1 MSNSVLSQ
9 EELQQIKEVRKQML
23 ELASVL
29 GELGYQEVILS
40 IEKSKFTEAVKNV
53 REKERSLLDEFGK
66 KYGDGIV
73 DLETGEIQS
82 KP

>member
-1 MSNSVLSQ
+1 MPNSVLSQ

-23 ELASVL
+23 ELASAL
-29 GELGYQEVILS
+29 GELSYQEVIVS

-66 KYGDGIV
+66 KYGDGII

>member
-1 MSNSVLSQ
+1 MPNSVLSQ

-23 ELASVL
+23 ELASAL
-29 GELGYQEVILS
+29 GELSYQEVILG

-66 KYGDGIV
+66 KYGDGII

-82 KP
+82 RP

>member
-1 MSNSVLSQ
+1 MSNLVLPQ

-29 GELGYQEVILS
+29 GELSYQEVILS
-40 IEKSKFTEAVKNV
+40 IEKAKLTEAVKNV

-66 KYGDGIV
+66 KYGDGVI